1 MLLLSSYALPPL
13 HSAALVGVDCSSTI
27 SVGKNKHPTNIDEIT
42 SLNLPFKDIE
52 SIRDAYM
59 VFMC

>member
-1 MLLLSSYALPPL
+1 MSALPPL

>member
-1 MLLLSSYALPPL
+1 MSLIPL
-13 HSAALVGVDCSSTI
+13 TPCRPYALVGVAYSSTI

-52 SIRDAYM
+52 SIRDVYM
-59 VFMC
+59 IFMC